1 MNMYKIKITNHH
13 TCEILE
19 ATVETEAEASRI
31 ANVALFASNDDARIE
46 IHVYRENWE
55 EIDW

>member
-1 MNMYKIKITNHH
+1 MYKVKITNHH

-19 ATVETEAEASRI
+19 ATIETEAEAVRM
-31 ANVALFASNDDARIE
+31 ANLAAFASNDDALIE
-46 IHVYRENWE
+46 IRIYKESWE